1 MPQRT
6 LVSPSSGDWKVQDDG
21 AGKVGF
27 LLRPLLLAAGPCHPV
42 CVHVASALCVCVCVC
57 VCIYVCV
64 CVCVCVCVWGGAW
77 REGEREREREGGGT
91 STLGSPL
98 IRALIL
104 LDQGLNSGP
113 RLTIMTSSVVPFLN
127 MATPGV
133 ISGGNIADSAFP
145 DSQLLGPVL

>member
-64 CVCVCVCVWGGAW
+64 CVCVFG
-77 REGEREREREGGGT
+77 EGHGEKGKEREKEREEELALWG
-91 STLGSPL
+91 LPL
-98 IRALIL
+98 
-104 LDQGLNSGP
+104 
-113 RLTIMTSSVVPFLN
+113 
-127 MATPGV
+127 
-133 ISGGNIADSAFP
+133 
-145 DSQLLGPVL
+145 